1 MALTWSAAVIG
12 LSAETVSATALP
24 FSIRGGR
31 SIFTLPFFADA
42 SPSTFLI
49 APRIDSGVADAGT
62 VVSARLTLPASAAA
76 SIRKRRRV
84 AYGLS
89 SLLVIMV
96 ASVRVASVGPT
107 PLRWAAFVSRAR
119 SRDGRPHPRSA
130 RPSTG
135 AYPGT
140 PALRAQALRGDNRAA

>member
-24 FSIRGGR
+24 FSISGGR

-49 APRIDSGVADAGT
+49 APRIDSGVADEGT

-96 ASVRVASVGPT
+96 ASVRGRFRQGRFRRSHTRKVGSF
-107 PLRWAAFVSRAR
+107 RQSRK
-119 SRDGRPHPRSA
+119 
-130 RPSTG
+130 
-135 AYPGT
+135 
-140 PALRAQALRGDNRAA
+140 L